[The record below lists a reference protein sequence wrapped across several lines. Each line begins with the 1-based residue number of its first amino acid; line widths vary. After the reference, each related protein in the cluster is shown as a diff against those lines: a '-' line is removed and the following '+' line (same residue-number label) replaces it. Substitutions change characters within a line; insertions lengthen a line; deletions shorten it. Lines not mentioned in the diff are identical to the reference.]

1 MIRKLYIWEL
11 KILKMTTFRENAE
24 ELTRLIIN
32 RWERDKEFEELVQE
46 VEDFLVDYDSE
57 HYDRKKND

>member
-1 MIRKLYIWEL
+1 MI
-11 KILKMTTFRENAE
+11 TFRENAE

-57 HYDRKKND
+57 HYDRKNND